1 MGRAAIEKLIIAQIV
16 ESSQQSAI
24 QQTLRPLPTK
34 MKKTSICIAIALA
47 ATLLVTGVTYAQR
60 EAAEKAVVPRAVAPR
75 GPLLESER
83 GLVALFEIAA
93 PSVAY
98 ITTENLVQR
107 GFFGASVAQ
116 GAGSGFVWDTQGHV
130 VTNFHVIQD
139 ARKVTVQLD
148 AGKEPLSATFVGGSP
163 EYDLAVVKLTQ
174 IPAGLKPIPLGTSRD
189 LKIGQSVIA
198 IGKPFGLSRTLTSG
212 VISALDR
219 YLPTQE
225 YTEIAGAIQTDAAI
239 NPGNSGGPLLDSAG
253 RLIGVNSA
261 IRSSSG
267 SSAGVGFAIPV
278 DLVNRIVPQ
287 LIARGYASTP
297 GIGIVPVDPI
307 LVAQNGIK
315 GVVISQIRAR
325 TPAATAGLKALAR
338 RTGELGDVITAV
350 NGREVESLSTF
361 IAELDRVGIGNI
373 AELTLM
379 REGKSR
385 KERLQVIDTNQK

>member
-1 MGRAAIEKLIIAQIV
+1 M
-16 ESSQQSAI
+16 
-24 QQTLRPLPTK
+24 
-34 MKKTSICIAIALA
+34 
-47 ATLLVTGVTYAQR
+47 
-60 EAAEKAVVPRAVAPR
+60 
-75 GPLLESER
+75 
-83 GLVALFEIAA
+83 
-93 PSVAY
+93 
-98 ITTENLVQR
+98 
-107 GFFGASVAQ
+107 
-116 GAGSGFVWDTQGHV
+116 
-130 VTNFHVIQD
+130 
-139 ARKVTVQLD
+139 
-148 AGKEPLSATFVGGSP
+148 
-163 EYDLAVVKLTQ
+163 
-174 IPAGLKPIPLGTSRD
+174 
-189 LKIGQSVIA
+189 
-198 IGKPFGLSRTLTSG
+198 
-212 VISALDR
+212 
-219 YLPTQE
+219 
-225 YTEIAGAIQTDAAI
+225 
-239 NPGNSGGPLLDSAG
+239 
-253 RLIGVNSA
+253 NSA

-361 IAELDRVGIGNI
+361 IAELDRVGIGNT